1 VFKSVRALV
10 GDDHVLENKR
20 NRPEAARA
28 GFKARVVM
36 RHTRADAQ
44 HFFFHKFRRKKK
56 FFWGS
61 LILVDRQ

>member
-44 HFFFHKFRRKKK
+44 HFLFSQIPQKKK
-56 FFWGS
+56 VFWGS